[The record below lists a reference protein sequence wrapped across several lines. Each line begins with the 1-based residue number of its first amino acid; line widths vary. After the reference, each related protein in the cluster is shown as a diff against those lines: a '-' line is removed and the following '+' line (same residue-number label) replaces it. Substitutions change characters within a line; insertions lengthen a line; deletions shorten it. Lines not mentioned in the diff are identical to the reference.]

1 MEEFDDYLHLQL
13 LEETEMCLLSA
24 QCRILE
30 GQIMRDTFEK
40 DLLRFLPHRFDFCIE
55 GHKSDTF
62 DCYVPPPE
70 GEDLLV
76 LEAQDEFLMEKINLE
91 QMLPI
96 QILPN
101 ESYDRNFHIKN
112 VLIEFMNNN
121 QGSIERFESQ
131 CERLFEQVVE
141 FEKLEIGD
149 KFIVVEKKED
159 EGESINIEADLV
171 GKETQKSQ
179 LWRDLDVQP
188 EIPQQNI
195 PPNFFS
201 DKAGKK
207 EDIDEVL
214 DAIYALFIVVHL
226 KRIWMQHHLFFK
238 FMEFL
243 PNKRKK
249 KDDSFFVSY
258 LPP

>member
-1 MEEFDDYLHLQL
+1 MEEFDDYLLLQL
-13 LEETEMCLLSA
+13 SEETETCLLSA

-30 GQIMRDTFEK
+30 EQIMRDTFEK
-40 DLLRFLPHRFDFCIE
+40 DLLRFLPHRFDFCLE
-55 GHKSDTF
+55 GYKSDTF

-76 LEAQDEFLMEKINLE
+76 LEAQDEFLMEKINWE

-121 QGSIERFESQ
+121 QGSIEKFERQ

-141 FEKLEIGD
+141 FEKLKIVD
-149 KFIVVEKKED
+149 KFSVVGKKED
-159 EGESINIEADLV
+159 EGESLNNKDGLV

-179 LWRDLDVQP
+179 LWRELDVQP

-195 PPNFFS
+195 P
-201 DKAGKK
+201 KK
-207 EDIDEVL
+207 KL
-214 DAIYALFIVVHL
+214 AT
-226 KRIWMQHHLFFK
+226 RQG
-238 FMEFL
+238 
-243 PNKRKK
+243 KRKRLMK
-249 KDDSFFVSY
+249 S
-258 LPP
+258 